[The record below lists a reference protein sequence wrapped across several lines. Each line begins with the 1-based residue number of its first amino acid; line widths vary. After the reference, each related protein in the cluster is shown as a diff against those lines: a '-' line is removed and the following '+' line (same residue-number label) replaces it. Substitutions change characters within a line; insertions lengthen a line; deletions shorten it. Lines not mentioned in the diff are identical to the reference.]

1 MLQNSTLSG
10 MQAKHYFKLQL
21 LVLFLFSS
29 LLSAVAQEN
38 SPKTMEWTI
47 NGEIRKALVYIP
59 AAAKNKPTPVVFAFH
74 GHGGTMLNMYRTR
87 DFEKLWPEAIFI
99 CPQGLNTPGLLT
111 DPEGK
116 KSGWVM
122 NVETDKNRDLQFFDA
137 MLKTLKADYKVDN
150 NRIYATGHSNGGGF
164 TYLLWATRANEF
176 AAFAPTATAA
186 GKLRGDLTPKPAL
199 HLMGEADPL
208 VKPFM
213 QKATYNKVLLVN
225 GCNKEWVKLD
235 SNATL
240 YTGKDGNDVI
250 IFLHSGG
257 HEYPRNANETIID
270 FFKKYTKKQANTVH

>member
-1 MLQNSTLSG
+1 
-10 MQAKHYFKLQL
+10 MQAKHYFKIQL
-21 LVLFLFSS
+21 LALFMFTS
-29 LLSAVAQEN
+29 LLSAAAQES

-47 NGEIRKALVYIP
+47 NGETRKALVYIP
-59 AAAKNKPTPVVFAFH
+59 SSAKSKPTAVIFAFH

-87 DFEKLWPEAIFI
+87 GFEKLWPEAIFI
-99 CPQGLNTPGLLT
+99 CPQGLNAPGMLT

-122 NVETDKNRDLQFFDA
+122 ISETDKNRDLQFFDA

-213 QKATYNKVLLVN
+213 QKATYNKVLSIN
-225 GCNKEWVKLD
+225 GCSKEGVKLD

-240 YTGKDGNDVI
+240 YAGKDGNDVI

-257 HEYPRNANETIID
+257 HEYPRNANQTIIN
-270 FFKKYTKKQANTVH
+270 FFKKYAKK